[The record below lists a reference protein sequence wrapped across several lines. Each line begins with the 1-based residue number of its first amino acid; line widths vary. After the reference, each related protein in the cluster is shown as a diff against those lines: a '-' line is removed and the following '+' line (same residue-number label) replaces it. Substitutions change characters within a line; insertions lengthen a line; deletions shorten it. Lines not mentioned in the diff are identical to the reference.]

1 MYSYFFNTN
10 ILLHSS
16 WCFVDHLK
24 NRKQHWG
31 NCTCVKSSWFLRCH
45 RNVTKKTNPL
55 YVHKLNYKSVAISEA
70 SRRIMNTQ
78 CVKNSV
84 LWKIFKNM
92 IHISIASGRNQ
103 RHVVVQNSIPL
114 IINVKEDIYTCIYEC
129 DDTVSFSFL
138 TE

>member
-1 MYSYFFNTN
+1 
-10 ILLHSS
+10 
-16 WCFVDHLK
+16 
-24 NRKQHWG
+24 
-31 NCTCVKSSWFLRCH
+31 
-45 RNVTKKTNPL
+45 
-55 YVHKLNYKSVAISEA
+55 
-70 SRRIMNTQ
+70 
-78 CVKNSV
+78 
-84 LWKIFKNM
+84 M